1 MAVTKKR
8 EDIINNLVFI
18 EGHTIVTD
26 SLTVAYI
33 WKEDHNSVISTIV
46 NQIQKLNEAG
56 ESDFSQANF
65 IKSSY
70 TIKGIDY
77 PKFTLTEIAFACITM
92 GDIDAEALKMKI
104 KFLKE
109 FKHVKERN
117 QHQKKTPVE
126 TLLRIQQL
134 EKKVINVEHRIN
146 SLDTLNIESCLQ
158 QRLNK
163 MIQRLA
169 FSEGISFQKAWR
181 VFRSV
186 YNRAYRTNLKLKM
199 NNYKKKNELK
209 QITAPQYLAI
219 TNQLE
224 SAIRV
229 ADKLLNKKNA
239 IA

>member
-1 MAVTKKR
+1 MAVTKRR
-8 EDIINNLVFI
+8 EDIVNNLVFI
-18 EGHTIVTD
+18 EGNTIVTD
-26 SLTVAYI
+26 SLTVAYML
-33 WKEDHNSVISTIV
+33 KKDHNSVISTIV
-46 NQIQKLNEAG
+46 NHIQKLSEAG

-77 PKFTLTEIAFACITM
+77 PKFTLTENAFACIPM
-92 GDIDAEALKMKI
+92 DDIHAEALKVKI

-109 FKHVKERN
+109 FKHVKEKN
-117 QHQKKTPVE
+117 QNRKKIPMKV
-126 TLLRIQQL
+126 LHRIQQL
-134 EKKVINVEHRIN
+134 ETEVKTLEHRIN
-146 SLDTLNIESCLQ
+146 SLDTLSTESCLQ

-163 MIQRLA
+163 MIRLLA

-199 NNYKKKNELK
+199 NNYKKKNEIK
-209 QITAPQYLAI
+209 RITAPQYLAI

-224 SAIRV
+224 NAIRV
-229 ADKLLNKKNA
+229 ADKLLNIKNA
-239 IA
+239 TA

>member
-1 MAVTKKR
+1 MAVTKNR

-18 EGHTIVTD
+18 EDHMIVTD
-26 SLTVAYI
+26 SLTVAYM
-33 WKEDHNSVISTIV
+33 WRKDHNSVISIIV

-56 ESDFSQANF
+56 ESEFSQANF

-77 PKFTLTEIAFACITM
+77 PKFTLTESAFACITM
-92 GDIDAEALKMKI
+92 GDIDEEALRMKI
-104 KFLKE
+104 KFLKG

-117 QHQKKTPVE
+117 QQQKTIQGE
-126 TLLRIQQL
+126 ILLRIQQL
-134 EKKVINVEHRIN
+134 EKEVRAMGHRIN
-146 SLDTLNIESCLQ
+146 SLDNLNTESCLL

-199 NNYKKKNELK
+199 NNYLKRNELK
-209 QITAPQYLAI
+209 KITAPQYLAI

-229 ADKLLNKKNA
+229 ADKLLNKQNA
-239 IA
+239 TT